1 MWSYGCI
8 DPTILKRGT
17 IWQWVDSFTLQR
29 LDSRINAPGPV
40 RIRGQLVLRTC
51 LEALGDR
58 KICATTENRTC
69 LLGVWA
75 RTHVTL
81 RYSSSTGIILDQKLN
96 TQKPLVRTRN
106 AKCNRKSFS
115 NFQKGKQERTCKETV
130 TPFFDLLTL
139 KMRALWSF
147 EMERTAHPK
156 TQLYFRADFLYSAAP
171 LWESQISQQKH
182 T

>member
-8 DPTILKRGT
+8 DPTILNRGT
-17 IWQWVDSFTLQR
+17 IRKWVESFTLQR
-29 LDSRINAPGPV
+29 LDSRINTSDPLW
-40 RIRGQLVLRTC
+40 IRGQLGLRTC
-51 LEALGDR
+51 LEALDDR
-58 KICATTENRTC
+58 KICATTENRTWIPGYLSPYSC
-69 LLGVWA
+69 H
-75 RTHVTL
+75 TTL
-81 RYSSSTGIILDQKLN
+81 FELYGDPIGKKPN
-96 TQKPLVRTRN
+96 TPKPLVRTRN

-115 NFQKGKQERTCKETV
+115 SFQNGTQGRTCEETV
-130 TPFFDLLTL
+130 TSYFGRLTM
-139 KMRALWSF
+139 KMKALWSF